1 MHSQNNETVRSS
13 KATNYYFYFFNN
25 KKKKTVSSIH
35 IVWYSENMEEKTAQF
50 YSETQTE
57 QNYSIYAI
65 TIGKMIFK
73 CLVLLSKFKTCNA
86 MQYNDANTL
95 CALILNIKN

>member
-1 MHSQNNETVRSS
+1 MHSQNNETVRSI

-50 YSETQTE
+50 YSETQP
-57 QNYSIYAI
+57 
-65 TIGKMIFK
+65 
-73 CLVLLSKFKTCNA
+73 
-86 MQYNDANTL
+86 
-95 CALILNIKN
+95 